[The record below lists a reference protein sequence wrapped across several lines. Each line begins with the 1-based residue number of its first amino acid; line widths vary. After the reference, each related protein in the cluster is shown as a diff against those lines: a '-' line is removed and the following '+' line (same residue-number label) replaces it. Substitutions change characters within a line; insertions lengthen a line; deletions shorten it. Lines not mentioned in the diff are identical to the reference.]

1 MAKQIHGIIWL
12 LVGIVVTVIALWVG
26 KLLLFV
32 ILGVACIAFGGYKVL
47 VQYMTKPKESKTDKF
62 HEQMREEQRIKYC
75 SRCGAPGHIKSN
87 FCNRCGSKV

>member
-32 ILGVACIAFGGYKVL
+32 ILGVACI